1 MVAITWY
8 LLKAMICSGILLL
21 YYWLALR
28 NKVFHHYNRFY
39 LLCTVILSIL
49 LPFVQINFWHTTTE
63 STNTIKVIEAVSYGN
78 HYVNDILINST
89 PIQKSFNWHLLYPI
103 FYTLISVVLSVGLIK
118 MLFQIRTLL
127 KKYPAQKIEEV
138 IVVNTEN
145 EQGTPFSFL
154 KYIFWNNQIE
164 ITTQQ
169 GNQIFKHELAHIKEK
184 HTYDKLFINIVL
196 LVFWYNPFFWLLRK
210 ELNLLH
216 EFIADKKAVED
227 GDTSAFAAMLL
238 QAIYPQ
244 HQFSI
249 ANNLFYSPI
258 KRRLLMLT
266 KIKNTKVNYIGRVLV
281 LPLAVLVF
289 AAFTFKV
296 NKLQTHL
303 YNGKK
308 VTVVIDAG
316 HGGEKDLGATGLDG
330 TTEKELNLTLAKR
343 IKEINTN
350 SNIEI
355 VLTRETD
362 VYQSPQEKADFANN
376 LGAHLLVA
384 LHIDKDPK
392 PNGVTKSGMNIFVA
406 KNDYKNATLSKAFGS
421 FMLQSFTSNYQ
432 LPVPG
437 STTQRD
443 VGIWIIKASNCP
455 SILVEAGY
463 INNEKDLAYLKSDEG
478 QIQFSK
484 NILNG
489 IENFLAQPPLITTN
503 TDTIPNK
510 LPTQAQWE
518 KAADKKPS
526 TVLKPT
532 PSVTISASN
541 GKVDFFEV
549 KENEIKTLDN
559 PLFVLNGVEISNEEI
574 KKLDPTKIES
584 IDVLKG
590 QNVPAY
596 YGEKGKNGIIK
607 ITSKN
612 KSAIKINEY
621 VIETNPKSDSLQDM
635 LYIVNGLQATKEE
648 VGKIKPDR
656 ITDVR
661 IFEGKTAIK
670 TYGDKGKNGVMIL
683 NIKPGTSG
691 IYADKMIAEDE
702 AVKKIGKNPYIEVDG
717 KPYFGNSLEKFSV
730 ETGINQ
736 FVSVTFLGPDNA
748 IKKFGDKAKE
758 GAILATTK

>member
-1 MVAITWY
+1 
-8 LLKAMICSGILLL
+8 
-21 YYWLALR
+21 
-28 NKVFHHYNRFY
+28 
-39 LLCTVILSIL
+39 
-49 LPFVQINFWHTTTE
+49 
-63 STNTIKVIEAVSYGN
+63 
-78 HYVNDILINST
+78 
-89 PIQKSFNWHLLYPI
+89 
-103 FYTLISVVLSVGLIK
+103 
-118 MLFQIRTLL
+118 
-127 KKYPAQKIEEV
+127 
-138 IVVNTEN
+138 
-145 EQGTPFSFL
+145 
-154 KYIFWNNQIE
+154 
-164 ITTQQ
+164 
-169 GNQIFKHELAHIKEK
+169 
-184 HTYDKLFINIVL
+184 
-196 LVFWYNPFFWLLRK
+196 
-210 ELNLLH
+210 
-216 EFIADKKAVED
+216 
-227 GDTSAFAAMLL
+227 
-238 QAIYPQ
+238 
-244 HQFSI
+244 
-249 ANNLFYSPI
+249 
-258 KRRLLMLT
+258 MLT

-362 VYQSPQEKADFANN
+362 IYQTPQEKADFANN

-526 TVLKPT
+526 TDLKPT
-532 PSVTISASN
+532 SSVTISALN
-541 GKVDFFEV
+541 GKIDFYGDNKNTILTKDEPLFLLNG
-549 KENEIKTLDN
+549 NEISKKELD
-559 PLFVLNGVEISNEEI
+559 
-574 KKLDPTKIES
+574 KLDPTTIEN

-590 QNVPAY
+590 ASVPVY
-596 YGEKGKNGIIK
+596 YGENGKNGIVKISTKGNIVKPKPNVAIALDKMNVLYIGLENPVTVAVSGYKNEDLIVSMKNGSIEGKDGKYIAIVTNANPAEIIIETIEDGERKLLGTQIYRVKHMPDPVNGKNVSDFDIK
-607 ITSKN
+607 IPASN
-612 KSAIKINEY
+612 
-621 VIETNPKSDSLQDM
+621 IELK
-635 LYIVNGLQATKEE
+635 A
-648 VGKIKPDR
+648 
-656 ITDVR
+656 
-661 IFEGKTAIK
+661 TAIEIDGEAK
-670 TYGDKGKNGVMIL
+670 SLGK
-683 NIKPGTSG
+683 K
-691 IYADKMIAEDE
+691 
-702 AVKKIGKNPYIEVDG
+702 PYIEVDG
-717 KPYFGNSLEKFSV
+717 KPFIGEL
-730 ETGINQ
+730 
-736 FVSVTFLGPDNA
+736 NA
-748 IKKFGDKAKE
+748 LPKESIKHIKVITDKKAIGLYGDKAKD
-758 GAILATTK
+758 GTILITTK